1 MLRKLFPGG
10 FSNSS
15 FNSFKIVLVAEGCLA
30 NEAARFIGDC
40 VDFIGALFNRA
51 PFGLTLARP
60 DWFGVHTAFATSSQS
75 GPAIEAP
82 VSADRTTFESAQGY
96 RSVCFERLHLPPAS
110 SSLTQR
116 QPGGGPPPEGPPDT
130 LQNHSGTDS
139 ENRLTNYPF
148 SLVSD
153 SFRNWKILREDSSFS
168 ASC

>member
-51 PFGLTLARP
+51 SFGITLARP
-60 DWFGVHTAFATSSQS
+60 DWLGIYASLATDPRG

-82 VSADRTTFESAQGY
+82 QLPIAP
-96 RSVCFERLHLPPAS
+96 HLNQRRITGQPAS
-110 SSLTQR
+110 SILRAPPKPSSLTQR
-116 QPGGGPPPEGPPDT
+116 KARQPYG
-130 LQNHSGTDS
+130 
-139 ENRLTNYPF
+139 
-148 SLVSD
+148 
-153 SFRNWKILREDSSFS
+153 
-168 ASC
+168 